1 MRNILLILI
10 VGLVLASCGNKPKE
24 KKSDIPTKDFLK
36 SEIVEINDSLKV
48 LYKDLMENPGYKFP
62 TLAVN
67 EAVFRHLQYYRYYP
81 KDDYAAICLDKV
93 QQLYLQ
99 EKAYE
104 LSLNYTDTLL
114 TKYPNYKNRAT
125 LLLNAGS
132 TGEILQDTS
141 IIRKYYSQL
150 LSEFPNL
157 EKETKEM
164 VSFRLKHLNLTFD
177 QLIDLQIKKT
187 AQKK

>member
-1 MRNILLILI
+1 MRNYFLVLV
-10 VGLVLASCGNKPKE
+10 VGLFLASCGNQPKE
-24 KKSDIPTKDFLK
+24 KKSNIPTKDFLK

-48 LYKDLMENPGYKFP
+48 LYRNLMESPGYKFP

-67 EAVFRHLQYYRYYP
+67 EAIFRHLQYYKYYP
-81 KDDYAAICLDKV
+81 KDDYAATCLDKV

-114 TKYPNYKNRAT
+114 VKYPKYKERAT

-132 TGEILQDTS
+132 TGEILQDTA
-141 IIRKYYSQL
+141 IIRKYYTQL
-150 LSEFPNL
+150 LDEYPNL
-157 EKETKEM
+157 ESETKEM